1 MNSCKTSA
9 PGRGLGSGT
18 VRLTARLSALLL
30 AVMFLF
36 TGFSAAAAESVMTRI
51 IEDIQPKTESTVVA
65 GSTQTIRVLAD
76 RQADVT
82 ATVGSD
88 KVTLRR
94 TSEQGDDGYYWFEGE
109 YTVPSSGSGLTIS
122 ATASLDGRTQTRT
135 GGSFTVYSAEM
146 LPEGDDSS
154 TTVTGDML
162 TISGAQSF
170 SGKQIQVT
178 ADYADVFIPAEND
191 REEDYAAPYYYQMP
205 KGTIDYVVSGP
216 DSNNIYWLAS
226 GRKVSAAKVTQLA
239 SSGTQ
244 GENTISSIGLSADS
258 SCTYLTVSESWKV
271 PFNIEVETIQYASS
285 TSNTVTS
292 FTPQKV
298 KIVFDYT
305 TAIANTGVSVPSGS
319 CFSDVK
325 VSTRTTNGVPQCVI
339 ELTLREDAYY
349 GAYAEYSGNKLQL
362 KFYNP
367 VSSLK
372 GARIVIDSGH
382 GSYTSGGTF
391 DTGALGVNS
400 TQEAYE
406 NYRKATALRDE
417 LVSRGAEVY
426 LLDTYKTSNLYSLY
440 DRVDAAIDWEPMV
453 YISVHHNSSATSTTA
468 RGIEV
473 YYNNPWSVYLAKNIC
488 NNIFTAYQGMANGS
502 SAVNRGHKFSEY
514 AVTRVKQFSAVL
526 IEYGFL
532 TTPVENTI
540 LTNQSNI
547 NQFAKATADGLEDYF
562 AGVK

>member
-1 MNSCKTSA
+1 MNFS
-9 PGRGLGSGT
+9 T
-18 VRLTARLSALLL
+18 VFSPRQGICGKTARVTAFLL
-30 AVMFLF
+30 AVLLLF
-36 TGFSAAAAESVMTRI
+36 SGFSAMAAETVMTRI
-51 IEDIQPKTESTVVA
+51 IEDIQPKTQSTAVA
-65 GSTQTIRVLAD
+65 GSTETIRVLAD
-76 RQADVT
+76 KNADVT
-82 ATVGSD
+82 AKVGSQ
-88 KVTLRR
+88 KVTLYR
-94 TSEQGDDGYYWFEGE
+94 TSEKDANGYYWFEGE
-109 YTVPSSGSGLTIS
+109 CEIPSSGTELTVT
-122 ATASLDGRTQTRT
+122 ATATLNGRTQTRT
-135 GGSFTVYSAEM
+135 GGSFTVYTAEM
-146 LPEGDDSS
+146 LPEEEGSG
-154 TTVTGDML
+154 TVSGDML
-162 TISGAQSF
+162 TITGAKSF

-226 GRKVSAAKVTQLA
+226 GRKVSAAKSSVIA
-239 SSGTQ
+239 SSGSQ
-244 GENTISSIGLSADS
+244 GENSINSISLSADS
-258 SCTYLTVSESWKV
+258 QCTYLTVGETWKV

-285 TSNTVTS
+285 TSNTVTN
-292 FTPQKV
+292 FTPQKI

-305 TAIANTGVSVPSGS
+305 TAIVNTGISIPSGS
-319 CFSDVK
+319 CFSDAK

-339 ELTLREDAYY
+339 ELTLREGAYY

-382 GSYTSGGTF
+382 GSYTTGGTY

-440 DRVDAAIDWEPMV
+440 DRVDAAIEWEPMV
-453 YISVHHNSSATSTTA
+453 YVSVHHNSSATSTTA

-488 NNIFTAYQGMANGS
+488 NNIFTAYQGMSNGS
-502 SAVNRGHKFSEY
+502 TAVNRGHKFSEY

-547 NQFAKATADGLEDYF
+547 EKFAEATADGLEDYF

>member
-1 MNSCKTSA
+1 MNFS
-9 PGRGLGSGT
+9 T
-18 VRLTARLSALLL
+18 VFSPRQGICGKTARVTAFLL
-30 AVMFLF
+30 AVLLLF
-36 TGFSAAAAESVMTRI
+36 SGFSAMAAETVMTRI
-51 IEDIQPKTESTVVA
+51 IEDIQPKTQSTAVA
-65 GSTQTIRVLAD
+65 GSTETIRVLAD
-76 RQADVT
+76 KNADVT
-82 ATVGSD
+82 AKVGSQ
-88 KVTLRR
+88 KVTLYR
-94 TSEQGDDGYYWFEGE
+94 TSEKDANGYYWFEGE
-109 YTVPSSGSGLTIS
+109 CEIPSSGTELTVT
-122 ATASLDGRTQTRT
+122 ATATLNGRTQTRT
-135 GGSFTVYSAEM
+135 GGSFTVYTAEM
-146 LPEGDDSS
+146 LPEEEGSG
-154 TTVTGDML
+154 TVSGDML
-162 TISGAQSF
+162 TITGAKSF

-226 GRKVSAAKVTQLA
+226 GRKVSAAKSSVIA
-239 SSGTQ
+239 SSGSQ
-244 GENTISSIGLSADS
+244 GENSINSISLSADS
-258 SCTYLTVSESWKV
+258 QCTYLTVGETWRV

-285 TSNTVTS
+285 TSNTVTN
-292 FTPQKV
+292 FTPQKI

-305 TAIANTGVSVPSGS
+305 TAIVNTGISIPSGS
-319 CFSDVK
+319 CFSDAK

-339 ELTLREDAYY
+339 ELTLRKGAYY

-382 GSYTSGGTF
+382 GSYTTGGTY

-440 DRVDAAIDWEPMV
+440 DRVDAAIEWEPMV
-453 YISVHHNSSATSTTA
+453 YVSVHHNSSATSTTA

-488 NNIFTAYQGMANGS
+488 NNIFTAYQGMSNGS
-502 SAVNRGHKFSEY
+502 TAVNRGHKFSEY

-547 NQFAKATADGLEDYF
+547 EKFAEATADGLEDYF

>member
-1 MNSCKTSA
+1 MNFS
-9 PGRGLGSGT
+9 T
-18 VRLTARLSALLL
+18 VFSPRQGICGKTARVTAFLL
-30 AVMFLF
+30 AVLLLF
-36 TGFSAAAAESVMTRI
+36 SGFSAMAAETVMTRI
-51 IEDIQPKTESTVVA
+51 IEDIQPKTQSTAVA
-65 GSTQTIRVLAD
+65 GSTETIRVLAD
-76 RQADVT
+76 KNADVT
-82 ATVGSD
+82 AKVGSQ
-88 KVTLRR
+88 KVTLYR
-94 TSEQGDDGYYWFEGE
+94 TSEKDANGYYWFEGE
-109 YTVPSSGSGLTIS
+109 CEIPSSGSELTVT
-122 ATASLDGRTQTRT
+122 ATATLNGRTQTRT
-135 GGSFTVYSAEM
+135 GGSFTVYTAEM
-146 LPEGDDSS
+146 LPEEEGSG
-154 TTVTGDML
+154 TVSGDML
-162 TISGAQSF
+162 TITGAKSF

-205 KGTIDYVVSGP
+205 KGTIDYVVSGS

-226 GRKVSAAKVTQLA
+226 GRKVSAAKSSVIA
-239 SSGTQ
+239 SSGSQ
-244 GENTISSIGLSADS
+244 GENSINSISLSADS
-258 SCTYLTVSESWKV
+258 QCTYLTVGETWKV

-285 TSNTVTS
+285 TSNTVTG
-292 FTPQKV
+292 FTPQKI

-305 TAIANTGVSVPSGS
+305 TAIVNTGISIPSGS
-319 CFSDVK
+319 CFSDAK

-339 ELTLREDAYY
+339 ELTLREGAYY

-382 GSYTSGGTF
+382 GSYTTGGTY

-440 DRVDAAIDWEPMV
+440 DRVDAAIEWEPMV
-453 YISVHHNSSATSTTA
+453 YVSVHHNSSATSTTA

-488 NNIFTAYQGMANGS
+488 NNIFTAYQGMSNGS
-502 SAVNRGHKFSEY
+502 TAVNRGHKFSEY

-547 NQFAKATADGLEDYF
+547 EKFAEATADGLEDYF

>member
-1 MNSCKTSA
+1 MNFS
-9 PGRGLGSGT
+9 T
-18 VRLTARLSALLL
+18 VFSPRQGICGKTARVTAFLL
-30 AVMFLF
+30 AVLLLF
-36 TGFSAAAAESVMTRI
+36 SGFSAMAAETVMTRI
-51 IEDIQPKTESTVVA
+51 IEDIQPKTQSTAVA
-65 GSTQTIRVLAD
+65 GSTETIRVLAD
-76 RQADVT
+76 KNADVT
-82 ATVGSD
+82 AKVGSQ
-88 KVTLRR
+88 KVTLYR
-94 TSEQGDDGYYWFEGE
+94 TSEKDANGYYWFEGE
-109 YTVPSSGSGLTIS
+109 CEIPSSGNELTVT
-122 ATASLDGRTQTRT
+122 ATATLNGRTQTRT
-135 GGSFTVYSAEM
+135 GGSFTVYTAEM
-146 LPEGDDSS
+146 LPEEEGSG
-154 TTVTGDML
+154 TVSGDML
-162 TISGAQSF
+162 TITGAKSF

-226 GRKVSAAKVTQLA
+226 GRKVSAAKSSVIA
-239 SSGTQ
+239 SSGSQ
-244 GENTISSIGLSADS
+244 GENSINSISLSADS
-258 SCTYLTVSESWKV
+258 QCTYLTVGETWKV

-285 TSNTVTS
+285 TSNTVTN
-292 FTPQKV
+292 FTPQKI

-305 TAIANTGVSVPSGS
+305 TAIVNTGISIPSGS
-319 CFSDVK
+319 CFSDAK

-339 ELTLREDAYY
+339 ELTLREGAYY

-382 GSYTSGGTF
+382 GSYTTGGTY

-440 DRVDAAIDWEPMV
+440 DRVDAAIEWEPMV
-453 YISVHHNSSATSTTA
+453 YVSVHHNSSATSTTA

-488 NNIFTAYQGMANGS
+488 NNIFTAYQGMSNGS
-502 SAVNRGHKFSEY
+502 TAVNRGHKFSEY

-547 NQFAKATADGLEDYF
+547 EKFAEATADGLEDYF

>member
-1 MNSCKTSA
+1 MNFS
-9 PGRGLGSGT
+9 T
-18 VRLTARLSALLL
+18 VFSPRQGICGKTARVTAFLL
-30 AVMFLF
+30 AVLLLF
-36 TGFSAAAAESVMTRI
+36 SGFSAMAAETVMTRI
-51 IEDIQPKTESTVVA
+51 IEDIQPKTQSTAVT
-65 GSTQTIRVLAD
+65 GSTETIRVLAD
-76 RQADVT
+76 KNADVT
-82 ATVGSD
+82 AKVGSQ
-88 KVTLRR
+88 KVTLYR
-94 TSEQGDDGYYWFEGE
+94 TSEKDAKGYYWFEGE
-109 YTVPSSGSGLTIS
+109 CEIPSSGTELTVT
-122 ATASLDGRTQTRT
+122 ATATLNGRTQTRT
-135 GGSFTVYSAEM
+135 GGSFTVYTAEM
-146 LPEGDDSS
+146 LPEEEGSG
-154 TTVTGDML
+154 TVSGDML
-162 TISGAQSF
+162 TITGAKSF

-226 GRKVSAAKVTQLA
+226 GRKVSAAKSSVIA
-239 SSGTQ
+239 SSGSQ
-244 GENTISSIGLSADS
+244 GENSINSISLSADS
-258 SCTYLTVSESWKV
+258 QCTYLTVGETWKV

-285 TSNTVTS
+285 TSNTVTN
-292 FTPQKV
+292 FTPQKI

-305 TAIANTGVSVPSGS
+305 TAIVNTGISIPSGS
-319 CFSDVK
+319 CFSDAK

-339 ELTLREDAYY
+339 ELTLREGAYY

-382 GSYTSGGTF
+382 GSYTTGGTY

-440 DRVDAAIDWEPMV
+440 DRVDAAIEWEPMV
-453 YISVHHNSSATSTTA
+453 YVSVHHNSSATSTTA

-488 NNIFTAYQGMANGS
+488 NNIFTAYQGMSNGS
-502 SAVNRGHKFSEY
+502 TAVNRGHKFSEY

-547 NQFAKATADGLEDYF
+547 EKFAEATADGLEDYF

>member
-1 MNSCKTSA
+1 MA
-9 PGRGLGSGT
+9 
-18 VRLTARLSALLL
+18 VLLL
-30 AVMFLF
+30 FS
-36 TGFSAAAAESVMTRI
+36 GFSAMAAETVMTRI
-51 IEDIQPKTESTVVA
+51 IEDIQPKTQSTAVA
-65 GSTQTIRVLAD
+65 GSTETIRVLAD
-76 RQADVT
+76 KNADVT
-82 ATVGSD
+82 AKVGSQ
-88 KVTLRR
+88 KVTLYR
-94 TSEQGDDGYYWFEGE
+94 TSEKDANGYYWFEGE
-109 YTVPSSGSGLTIS
+109 CVIPSSGSNLTIT
-122 ATASLDGRTQTRT
+122 ATATLDGRTQTRT

-146 LPEGDDSS
+146 LPEEEGSG
-154 TTVTGDML
+154 TVSGDML
-162 TISGAQSF
+162 TISGAKSF

-191 REEDYAAPYYYQMP
+191 REEDYAAPYYYQLP

-216 DSNNIYWLAS
+216 GSNNIYWLAS
-226 GRKVSAAKVTQLA
+226 GRKVSAAKASVIA
-239 SSGTQ
+239 SSGSQ
-244 GENTISSIGLSADS
+244 GENSISSISLSADS
-258 SCTYLTVSESWKV
+258 QCTYLTVGETWKV

-292 FTPQKV
+292 FTPQKI

-305 TAIANTGVSVPSGS
+305 TAIVNTGISIPSGS
-319 CFSDVK
+319 CFSDAK

-339 ELTLREDAYY
+339 ELTLRQGAYY

-382 GSYTSGGTF
+382 GSYTTGGAY
-391 DTGALGVNS
+391 DTGALGVGS

-453 YISVHHNSSATSTTA
+453 YVSVHHNSSATSTTA

-488 NNIFTAYQGMANGS
+488 NNIFTAYQGMSSGS
-502 SAVNRGHKFSEY
+502 TAVNRGHKFSEY
-514 AVTRVKQFSAVL
+514 AVTRVKQFPAVL
-526 IEYGFL
+526 IEYGFI

-547 NQFAKATADGLEDYF
+547 LKFAEATADGLEDYF